1 MITDD
6 NFRKTLSDS
15 GTFQIEVVALV
26 EETTTTT
33 ATTEEGSAST
43 GANQAEVDYSA
54 FERQDM
60 PAPTAKITK
69 VDNYGVLKIVF
80 SQKMLIPGNITAI
93 GEESLRFK
101 VYTKSE

>member
-6 NFRKTLSDS
+6 NFRSTLSDS
-15 GTFQIEVVALV
+15 ETFQIEVVAFV
-26 EETTTTT
+26 EETTT